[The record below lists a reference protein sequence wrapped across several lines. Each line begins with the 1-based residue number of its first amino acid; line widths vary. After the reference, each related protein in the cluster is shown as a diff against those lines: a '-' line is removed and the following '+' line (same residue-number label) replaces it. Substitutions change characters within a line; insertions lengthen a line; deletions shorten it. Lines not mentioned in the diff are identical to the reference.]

1 LTAPRAIAI
10 PQIPHMRHYSSDAV
24 SGFGAHEELQ
34 LLALLVSAAALLL
47 LADPLR
53 IPYPILLVLGGLA
66 LGFAPGVPN
75 VTLPPDAVLI
85 GILPPLLYSS
95 AFNTGLREL
104 RRNLRP
110 ISLLAIGLVAVT
122 TVMVA
127 AVAHYMIDLSWPAAF
142 VLGAVLSPTD
152 PLAATTIARRLGV
165 PRRAVAI
172 IEGESLVNDG
182 TALVLYKFAVAAVL
196 TGSFSLLD
204 AAGSFIWS
212 VLGGIAVGLV
222 IGRAIRF
229 VRRRVFNPPLEV
241 TIAFLTGYFVFLPA
255 SAIGASGVLAVVT
268 AGVYM
273 GWHTPELTTVDT
285 RLQGAGFWSIFSF
298 LLNALLFGLVGLQL
312 QPILDE
318 LHGRSWQELVGY
330 AALVWAVVLL
340 VRIAYGYPI
349 AYIPRWVSA
358 SLRERDPAPPWQF
371 VAFISWAGM
380 RGGVT
385 LAAALAIPLTTDSGA
400 PFPDRSLIVFLAFC
414 VVLAT
419 LVVQG
424 LSLPGVVRLLGLEDD
439 DSMDVREEA
448 KARIHAAEAA
458 IERLD
463 ELVDEGW
470 VRSDTAERARGL
482 YNFRSNRF
490 RARLDEEDDG
500 EIEERSLQY
509 QRLRRELL
517 DAERGAVLALR
528 NEGKISDEVMQR
540 VERDLDLEDSRLD
553 V

>member
-1 LTAPRAIAI
+1 
-10 PQIPHMRHYSSDAV
+10 MRHYSSDAV

-142 VLGAVLSPTD
+142 VLGAVVSPTD

-196 TGSFSLLD
+196 TGSFSLLN

-285 RLQGAGFWSIFSF
+285 RLQGAGFWTIFSF

-540 VERDLDLEDSRLD
+540 VERDLDLEYSRLD

>member
-1 LTAPRAIAI
+1 
-10 PQIPHMRHYSSDAV
+10 
-24 SGFGAHEELQ
+24 
-34 LLALLVSAAALLL
+34 
-47 LADPLR
+47 
-53 IPYPILLVLGGLA
+53 
-66 LGFAPGVPN
+66 
-75 VTLPPDAVLI
+75 
-85 GILPPLLYSS
+85 
-95 AFNTGLREL
+95 
-104 RRNLRP
+104 
-110 ISLLAIGLVAVT
+110 
-122 TVMVA
+122 
-127 AVAHYMIDLSWPAAF
+127 
-142 VLGAVLSPTD
+142 
-152 PLAATTIARRLGV
+152 
-165 PRRAVAI
+165 
-172 IEGESLVNDG
+172 
-182 TALVLYKFAVAAVL
+182 
-196 TGSFSLLD
+196 
-204 AAGSFIWS
+204 
-212 VLGGIAVGLV
+212 V

-285 RLQGAGFWSIFSF
+285 RLQGAGFWTIFSF

-424 LSLPGVVRLLGLEDD
+424 LSLPGVVRLLGLEAD

>member
-1 LTAPRAIAI
+1 
-10 PQIPHMRHYSSDAV
+10 MRHYSSDAV
-24 SGFGAHEELQ
+24 TGFGAHEELQ

-285 RLQGAGFWSIFSF
+285 RLQGAGFWTIFSF